1 MNTSWKIARQIS
13 KGSKDSFSNF
23 IVRIAILSNALSIS
37 IMVIAICMLSGF
49 TKEIKQKVF
58 GFWGHVQVK
67 HFQNNSSYEET
78 PIIENAKL
86 ISSIEGV
93 PNVAHIAPYIN
104 KAGIVKT
111 RTAMEGIVMKGVDE
125 RYDWTFLQQYVQEGQ
140 IPQILKDSTSR
151 DILISTNS
159 AKRLGLKTDDA
170 MIVYFL
176 PKDGGAPMG
185 RRFKVSGLYHTGLE
199 EYDLRYAIGDLKVI
213 QELNQWDTNQYSGY
227 EVKVSQLKDLELT
240 TENIYDELPPEFNA
254 ESIRT
259 TQPNIFDWLDLLVK
273 NGVFALS
280 LMLIV
285 AILNMTT
292 SLMILILDR
301 TKMIGIL
308 KAIGA
313 DNLQIR
319 KIFLYNAF
327 IILGY
332 GLMLGNLIG
341 FGLLAIQKFF
351 GVIKL
356 DESAYYFTEVP
367 VMFDWVPIIGVNILS
382 IVVTLVVLILPTML
396 ISKISPLKAIRYD

>member
-1 MNTSWKIARQIS
+1 
-13 KGSKDSFSNF
+13 
-23 IVRIAILSNALSIS
+23 
-37 IMVIAICMLSGF
+37 MVIAICMLSGF

-67 HFQNNSSYEET
+67 HFQINSSYEET

-86 ISSIEGV
+86 ISSIESV
-93 PNVAHIAPYIN
+93 PNVAHIAPIIN

-111 RTAMEGIVMKGVDE
+111 KTAMEGIVMKGVDE
-125 RYDWTFLQQYVQEGQ
+125 RYDWDFLQQYVQDGQ
-140 IPQILKDSTSR
+140 LPQISKDSTSR

-185 RRFKVSGLYHTGLE
+185 RRFRVSGLYHTGLE

-227 EVKVSQLKDLELT
+227 EVKVSQLKDLEQT
-240 TENIYDELPPEFNA
+240 TEDIYEELPPEFNA

-259 TQPNIFDWLDLLVK
+259 AQPNIFDWLELLVK

-313 DNLQIR
+313 NNLQIR

-332 GLMLGNLIG
+332 GLLIGNLIG
-341 FGLLAIQKFF
+341 FGLLSIQKYF

-367 VMFDWVPIIGVNILS
+367 VMFDWMPIIGVNILS